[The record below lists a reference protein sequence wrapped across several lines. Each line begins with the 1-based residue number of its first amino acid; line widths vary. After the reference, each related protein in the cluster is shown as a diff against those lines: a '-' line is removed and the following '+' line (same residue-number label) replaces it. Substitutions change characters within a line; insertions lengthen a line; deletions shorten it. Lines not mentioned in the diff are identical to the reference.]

1 LKEFAV
7 VFREHVNLVCLDD
20 KHNIKVGEPGFPVA
34 AVDRGKE
41 VIVGANSSFQVG
53 DHDFTKAK
61 ITPSVTLV
69 CDVPE
74 SLTESFYRGN
84 VFVCFKDSV

>member
-1 LKEFAV
+1 M
-7 VFREHVNLVCLDD
+7 VCLDD
-20 KHNIKVGEPGFPVA
+20 KHNINLGEPGFPVA

-41 VIVGANSSFQVG
+41 VVVGCNSSSKVG

-69 CDVPE
+69 CE
-74 SLTESFYRGN
+74 AWMRHFTEEVLRCAIKTQFFFNFLALIITLQS
-84 VFVCFKDSV
+84 